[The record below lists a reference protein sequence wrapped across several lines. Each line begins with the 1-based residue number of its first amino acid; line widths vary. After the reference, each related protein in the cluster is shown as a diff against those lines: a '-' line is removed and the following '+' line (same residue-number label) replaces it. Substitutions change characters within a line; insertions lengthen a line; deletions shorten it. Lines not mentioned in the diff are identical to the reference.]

1 MLSATRRAA
10 VTAIVAAGLLAL
22 SAMAATSAGATTQ
35 TTGPTPPTNLTG
47 NLEFG
52 PGEWELHWS
61 PSTDPVTPQ
70 SQIRYR
76 VYQDGVEQRY
86 EDTVGLTES
95 WVFGGMN
102 EPFTVYVVAEDKAGL
117 LSKPSNVITC
127 QMEHL
132 TKSGQYVGPG
142 CS

>member
-10 VTAIVAAGLLAL
+10 LTIIVAASLLGL
-22 SAMAATSAGATTQ
+22 SALAAAGAGAEQ
-35 TTGPTPPTNLTG
+35 TTGPTAPTNLTG

-76 VYQDGVEQRY
+76 VFQNGHPDEFYGAEVEGITETFAYGV
-86 EDTVGLTES
+86 G
-95 WVFGGMN
+95 
-102 EPFTVYVVAEDKAGL
+102 PFTVYVVAEDKAGL
-117 LSKPSNVITC
+117 VSKPSNVITC
-127 QMEHL
+127 QEGHNNS
-132 TKSGQYVGPG
+132 SGHWVPTG